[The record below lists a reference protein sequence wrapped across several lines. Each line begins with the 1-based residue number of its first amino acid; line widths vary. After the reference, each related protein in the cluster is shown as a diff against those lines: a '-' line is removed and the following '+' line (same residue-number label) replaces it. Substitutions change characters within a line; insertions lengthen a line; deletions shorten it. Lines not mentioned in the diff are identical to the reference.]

1 MAGQD
6 CVVGD
11 MTLSFPSAF
20 GKCSG
25 VGALALRS
33 LVTLFVELL
42 PQTALSA
49 RLVGLG
55 GPSTSLLP

>member
-6 CVVGD
+6 CVMGD
-11 MTLSFPSAF
+11 MTLSFPSGF
-20 GKCSG
+20 GKWSG

-33 LVTLFVELL
+33 LVMLFVELL

-49 RLVGLG
+49 RLAGLG

>member
-1 MAGQD
+1 M
-6 CVVGD
+6 GD
-11 MTLSFPSAF
+11 MTLSFPSGF
-20 GKCSG
+20 GKWSG

-33 LVTLFVELL
+33 LVMLFVELL

-55 GPSTSLLP
+55 GLSTSLLP